1 MPQRI
6 LFHLKHNLVAY
17 LALFVAL
24 GGSSYAA
31 VRLTP
36 GSVRTR
42 ALAQGAV
49 THAKLAGNS
58 VSSANVVNRTLTKA
72 DFKAGTLRKGD
83 TGARGPAGPAGGAY
97 IGAKARSTG
106 SVSAPH
112 GASTNVPLTSNGWT
126 QAAGEL
132 DLLAGTVTVKTP
144 SACTGSYGNALVISV
159 DGKATTFA
167 VPPSVPASSSVTVPV
182 LVGTL
187 MEPGSSTQH
196 RVTAALANSCTR
208 AGEDF
213 TVDQVKLDVLM
224 FN

>member
-1 MPQRI
+1 
-6 LFHLKHNLVAY
+6 
-17 LALFVAL
+17 
-24 GGSSYAA
+24 
-31 VRLTP
+31 
-36 GSVRTR
+36 
-42 ALAQGAV
+42 
-49 THAKLAGNS
+49 
-58 VSSANVVNRTLTKA
+58 
-72 DFKAGTLRKGD
+72 
-83 TGARGPAGPAGGAY
+83 
-97 IGAKARSTG
+97 
-106 SVSAPH
+106 
-112 GASTNVPLTSNGWT
+112 
-126 QAAGEL
+126 
-132 DLLAGTVTVKTP
+132 VKTP